1 MSFYTT
7 NADITGQN
15 LCAGIND
22 LVRSIYLSSQKE
34 YSNQYLNIN
43 LILQS
48 EKDFNLLITLMSD
61 VATNQY
67 NLFGQIKRDKVMEI
81 YELHKNNLFLMEL
94 DKKIIGGY
102 SAIEH
107 NLKR

>member
-1 MSFYTT
+1 
-7 NADITGQN
+7 
-15 LCAGIND
+15 
-22 LVRSIYLSSQKE
+22 
-34 YSNQYLNIN
+34 
-43 LILQS
+43 
-48 EKDFNLLITLMSD
+48 MSD

-67 NLFGQIKRDKVMEI
+67 KLFGQIKRDKVMEI

-102 SAIEH
+102 TAIEH